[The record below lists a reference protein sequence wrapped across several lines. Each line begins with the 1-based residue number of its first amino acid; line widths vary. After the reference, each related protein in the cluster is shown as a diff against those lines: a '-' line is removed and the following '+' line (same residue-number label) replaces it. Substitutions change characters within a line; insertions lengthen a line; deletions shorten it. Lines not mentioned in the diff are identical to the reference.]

1 MKTVTGY
8 LLTATAFIACPC
20 HLILLLPLAI
30 GLLGGTALGAALA
43 ANTGWVIAAATVYF
57 VVALGAG
64 LYLLKRRPR
73 GTEDGPAALP
83 DPKRATAKT
92 PPAAGGGAG
101 RSSHEAGVRR

>member
-1 MKTVTGY
+1 MKKVTGY

-20 HLILLLPLAI
+20 HLIFLLPLAI
-30 GLLGGTALGAALA
+30 GLLGGTTLGAALA

-57 VVALGAG
+57 VIALGAG

-73 GTEDGPAALP
+73 DTEDGPAALP
-83 DPKRATAKT
+83 DPKRRTAET

-101 RSSHEAGVRR
+101 HGSHKVRVRR